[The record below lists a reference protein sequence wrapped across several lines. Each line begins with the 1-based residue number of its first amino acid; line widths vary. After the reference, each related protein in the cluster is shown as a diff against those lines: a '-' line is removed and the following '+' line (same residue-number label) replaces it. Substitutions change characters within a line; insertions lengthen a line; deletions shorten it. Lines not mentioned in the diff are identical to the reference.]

1 MSFNQSEFW
10 GINRCRIG
18 AVYDRS
24 PAERFGMW
32 LADNFLRV
40 LSAAIASVIFCFAV
54 NVIVNQLMNF
64 LQSNSYEPGAKV
76 FSGDSPMA
84 NLVKLAGSLVLSYF
98 LIFRLRSRGR

>member
-1 MSFNQSEFW
+1 MAAKQIELW

-40 LSAAIASVIFCFAV
+40 LAAAIASAIFCFAV
-54 NVIVNQLMNF
+54 NGTVNQLMNF
-64 LQSNSYEPGAKV
+64 LQNNSYEAGEKV
-76 FSGDSPMA
+76 FSSDSPIA
-84 NLVKLAGSLVLSYF
+84 NLIKLIGSLVLSYY
-98 LIFRLRSRGR
+98 LIFYMKAKNR